1 MARLAALL
9 VLLLGF
15 AGAAA
20 AQTEPVLPDGQSV
33 VSFNGPWRFQRGDD
47 PAWAAPAFDDSGWP
61 AVTTTLPLAKQ
72 GLGDFSGWGWYRI
85 RVRVPH
91 SDRPLAVYM
100 PEVRSA
106 YTAYANGQE
115 IGRFGSGPPSVR
127 RYAGEPKVFALP
139 DARTADTM
147 TLAVRVWTAPSA
159 SIQGMSSDPA
169 MVGDRTLIQAMG
181 HREHTNALF
190 HSLGYFLL
198 SLFDFVLC
206 IAMLGLFLAQR
217 HHREYLWLGLSN
229 LFEVAYGLLVNFS
242 FLSAVPMSW
251 GFYTGNA
258 CLLLSF
264 VFGIEFAFA
273 FVRLKP
279 WRFVRVLQA
288 VLVAVAATGFVSQVV
303 PVLPLSALAV
313 VSAPAGLIFS
323 VLLLAVILPQGI
335 KGNSEARILLPP
347 AMLWAVAS
355 SIELANFVAIS
366 YGWGHV
372 GPGDLRPHLLPDINL
387 GEIPIAT
394 RVVFG
399 IALDLAFIVV
409 VLYRHTR
416 VSRERARVSAE
427 LEAARVVQHVLLPDP
442 DAVIAGFHIEAEYM
456 SAQEVGGDFY
466 QMLPMADGGL
476 LVVAGD
482 VSGKGMPAAMLVAM
496 LVGVIRAEAA
506 HTSNPARLL
515 ETLNKRVYG
524 RMSGGFAT
532 CAALHLSPDGSAVLA
547 SAANPAPYLNG
558 EEVELEGALP
568 LGLLADAVYEEHRF
582 KFEDGDVLTFVSD
595 GVVEAQSAAGK
606 TLLGFERTQ
615 AMSMQSAADIA
626 QAARLF
632 GQTDDITVLRV
643 SRLVNVAA

>member
-1 MARLAALL
+1 MARLAAML

-20 AQTEPVLPDGQSV
+20 AQMEPVLPDGQSV
-33 VSFNGPWRFQRGDD
+33 VSFTGPWRFQRGDD
-47 PAWAAPAFDDSGWP
+47 PAWAAPGFDDSGW
-61 AVTTTLPLAKQ
+61 AVVTTTTPLAKQ

-85 RVRVPH
+85 RVHVPP
-91 SDRPLAVYM
+91 SDRPLSVYM
-100 PEVRSA
+100 PEVRST
-106 YTAYANGQE
+106 YVAYADAHE
-115 IGRFGSGPPSVR
+115 IGRFGSGPPQVR
-127 RYAGEPKVFALP
+127 RYAGEPRVFALP
-139 DARTADTM
+139 RGTNTI

-169 MVGDRTLIQAMG
+169 MLGDRTLVEAMG
-181 HREHTNALF
+181 RREHTNALF

-198 SLFDFVLC
+198 TLFDAVLC
-206 IAMLGLFLAQR
+206 VAMLGLYMGQR

-229 LFEVAYGLLVNFS
+229 LFEVAYGLLVNLS
-242 FLSAVPMSW
+242 FLSTLPMSW

-279 WRFVRVLQA
+279 WRFIRVLQA
-288 VLVAVAATGFVSQVV
+288 VLVAIAVAGFVSQVV
-303 PVLPLSALAV
+303 PVVPLSALAV

-323 VLLLAVILPQGI
+323 VLLLAIILPQGI

-347 AMLWAVAS
+347 AALWAVAS

-372 GPGDLRPHLLPDINL
+372 GPGDLRPHLLPDLNL

-394 RVVFG
+394 RVIFG

-476 LVVAGD
+476 LVVVGD

-496 LVGVIRAEAA
+496 LVGAIRTEAA

-515 ETLNKRVYG
+515 ETLNKRIYG

-558 EEVELEGALP
+558 EEVELVGALP
-568 LGLLADAVYEEHRF
+568 LGLLADALYEDRRF
-582 KFEDGDVLTFVSD
+582 MLERGDVLTFVSD
-595 GVVEAQSAAGK
+595 GVVEAQSAAGR

-615 AMSMQSAADIA
+615 AMSMQSAAEIA
-626 QAARLF
+626 QAARQF

-643 SRLVNVAA
+643 SRLLAASK